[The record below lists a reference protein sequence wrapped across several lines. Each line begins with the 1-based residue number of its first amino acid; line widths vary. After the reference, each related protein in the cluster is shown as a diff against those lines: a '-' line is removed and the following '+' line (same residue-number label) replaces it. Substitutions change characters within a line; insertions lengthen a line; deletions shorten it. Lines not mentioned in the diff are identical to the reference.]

1 MFCAVLLPIWPGHQ
15 PKQDWVDAYL
25 VNAAR
30 DIHADDPA
38 FGHRFVADELL
49 EKGIT
54 ARREPS
60 PAPVRGPW
68 HLVGVLDEAWPEPE
82 ARATG
87 SRRPGG
93 ARLHRRRVEM
103 SCG

>member
-15 PKQDWVDAYL
+15 PKRDWVDAYL

-38 FGHRFVADELL
+38 FGHRFVADELP

-60 PAPVRGPW
+60 PAPVRGTW
-68 HLVGVLDEAWPEPE
+68 HLVGVLEETGSEPE
-82 ARATG
+82 TGATG
-87 SRRPGG
+87 PR
-93 ARLHRRRVEM
+93 
-103 SCG
+103 